1 MENKDYLVNALER
14 LDDCIESL
22 SKVYFKNDSSSFDKE
37 HLEYVISRLNSMF
50 RNITFMLNG
59 QS

>member
-14 LDDCIESL
+14 LDHCIESL
-22 SKVYFKNDSSSFDKE
+22 SKVYFENNSSYDKE